1 MGELTGDSMFGVLVQ
16 LLQTTVLAWY
26 CMKNCPFGGGVI
38 PMAKVKPPVFKAP
51 EPAKAPAP
59 NWHGLNTHLGPNG
72 KWVDDTVSTIGHGK
86 QYARASARLKK
97 STTASASSTA

>member
-1 MGELTGDSMFGVLVQ
+1 MGELTGDGMFGLLVQ

-59 NWHGLNTHLGPNG
+59 NWHGLNTHLGRTANG
-72 KWVDDTVSTIGHGK
+72 SMTPFPPSATANSTR
-86 QYARASARLKK
+86 RASARLKK
-97 STTASASSTA
+97 STTA

>member
-1 MGELTGDSMFGVLVQ
+1 MFGVLVQ

-86 QYARASARLKK
+86 QYAPSKCSFEEK
-97 STTASASSTA
+97 HHCVGVQYGPHI